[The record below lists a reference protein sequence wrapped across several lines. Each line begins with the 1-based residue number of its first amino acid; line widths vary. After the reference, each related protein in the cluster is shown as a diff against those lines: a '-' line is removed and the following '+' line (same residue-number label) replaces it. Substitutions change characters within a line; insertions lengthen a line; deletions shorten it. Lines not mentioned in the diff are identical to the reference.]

1 MTGSGGVGNLAC
13 AKTWPFRA
21 SAGRLERKALFRM
34 ETQLHASIAETLD
47 AMLARLAT
55 REPGAL
61 DALVSATQAD
71 LRRIAHRERLA
82 MGGGETLSTTALVNE
97 AYLKLAGSRLPAD
110 VDRRLFFGAAARVMR
125 QVLVDHARAAH
136 ALKRGSGAVH
146 ESLSAAGA
154 VAAPAARTDDLV
166 ALDQALDG
174 LAAANGRAAEVVN
187 LRYFAGLGDGE
198 IADLLGVDESTVR
211 RDWIKARGW
220 LFQHLG
226 GEPA

>member
-1 MTGSGGVGNLAC
+1 MDLSL
-13 AKTWPFRA
+13 
-21 SAGRLERKALFRM
+21 
-34 ETQLHASIAETLD
+34 QQSIAETLD
-47 AMLARLAT
+47 ALLGRLAAS
-55 REPGAL
+55 EPGAL
-61 DALVSATQAD
+61 DALVQATQRD

-136 ALKRGSGAVH
+136 AIKRGSGALH
-146 ESLSAAGA
+146 ESLSAAAA
-154 VAAPAARTDDLV
+154 VPAPEARADDLL

-174 LAAANGRAAEVVN
+174 LAQANARAAEVVG
-187 LRYFAGLGDGE
+187 LRYFAGLGDAE
-198 IADLLGVDESTVR
+198 IAGLLGVDESTVR

-220 LFQHLG
+220 LFQRLG
-226 GEPA
+226 EAPA

>member
-1 MTGSGGVGNLAC
+1 MDL
-13 AKTWPFRA
+13 P
-21 SAGRLERKALFRM
+21 L
-34 ETQLHASIAETLD
+34 QQSIAETLD
-47 AMLARLAT
+47 ALLGRLAAS
-55 REPGAL
+55 EPGAL
-61 DALVSATQAD
+61 DALVAATQRD

-82 MGGGETLSTTALVNE
+82 IGGGETLSTTALVNE

-146 ESLSAAGA
+146 ESLSAAAG
-154 VAAPAARTDDLV
+154 VPAPETRADDLL

-174 LAAANGRAAEVVN
+174 LAQANARAAEVVG
-187 LRYFAGLGDGE
+187 LRYFAGLGDAE
-198 IADLLGVDESTVR
+198 IAGLLGVDESTVR

-220 LFQHLG
+220 LFQRLG
-226 GEPA
+226 EDPA

>member
-1 MTGSGGVGNLAC
+1 
-13 AKTWPFRA
+13 
-21 SAGRLERKALFRM
+21 M
-34 ETQLHASIAETLD
+34 ESSLHASIAETLD
-47 AMLARLAT
+47 GLLAGLAA

-61 DALVSATQAD
+61 DALVRATQHD
-71 LRRIAHRERLA
+71 LRRIAHRERQA

-136 ALKRGSGAVH
+136 AIKRGSGAVH
-146 ESLSAAGA
+146 ESLSAAAA
-154 VAAPAARTDDLV
+154 VAAPAARVDDLL

-174 LAAANGRAAEVVN
+174 LAAANARAAEVVH
-187 LRYFAGLGDGE
+187 LRYFAGLGDAE
-198 IADLLGVDESTVR
+198 IAGLLGVDESTVR

-226 GEPA
+226 DGAPP